1 MVCDGCYHARTI
13 PDGGVAALRC
23 HRPPGTTRLSRS
35 WRFSLSPTREVMA
48 RPSARLSQGACCL
61 KKLFGCQGTPC
72 HRGQTVTG
80 SGTGRA
86 FRLGSPSI
94 YNGHFSAKSR
104 VCICKHFVNKLPSPA
119 VRRCNSFCFYGIA
132 AAIGLRHTNGNI
144 GVTISNIRPE
154 CFSFSLPL
162 LQFQKRFLASSANKA
177 FEIIRPAHRLP
188 LLRSGAGDLA
198 KPDKKN
204 GQDFRLA
211 QSAQA
216 ISSSLFNL
224 NTSQMSLIRS

>member
-1 MVCDGCYHARTI
+1 MNQ
-13 PDGGVAALRC
+13 
-23 HRPPGTTRLSRS
+23 PP
-35 WRFSLSPTREVMA
+35 V
-48 RPSARLSQGACCL
+48 LSQCFAL
-61 KKLFGCQGTPC
+61 SL
-72 HRGQTVTG
+72 
-80 SGTGRA
+80 
-86 FRLGSPSI
+86 

-104 VCICKHFVNKLPSPA
+104 VCICKHFVNKLPPPA

-132 AAIGLRHTNGNI
+132 AAMGLRHTNGNI

-162 LQFQKRFLASSANKA
+162 LQSQKRFLASSANKA

-188 LLRSGAGDLA
+188 LLWSGVGDLA
-198 KPDKKN
+198 KPDTKN